1 MTLRIILAAAL
12 LFAPTTSVLAQG
24 FATRDL
30 ASLAKDMERI
40 LGPRFISRTEEG
52 QVALSCLS
60 CPGSPIVG
68 VALGRQDDGTEQRV
82 REGKT
87 TIEQLRQQCRA
98 RDPGCELT
106 ALDVAPAVGWI
117 TSYRMGTMAGATA
130 IIIRD
135 GDLLTIRSLSE
146 DPAIAR
152 ANAIKMTR
160 FAHHITGKRKASR

>member
-1 MTLRIILAAAL
+1 MTLRIIFAAAL
-12 LFAPTTSVLAQG
+12 LFAPTMSVLAQG

-40 LGPRFISRTEEG
+40 LGAHFTSRTGDG
-52 QVALSCLS
+52 QVALSCVS

-87 TIEQLRQQCRA
+87 TIEQLRARCRA
-98 RDPGCELT
+98 RDPSCEMT
-106 ALDVAPAVGWI
+106 ALEVASAVGWI
-117 TSYRMGTMAGATA
+117 TSYRIGSMAGATA
-130 IIIRD
+130 VIIRD

-152 ANAIKMTR
+152 AIALKMTS
-160 FAHHITGKRKASR
+160 FAHHIIGK

>member
-1 MTLRIILAAAL
+1 MTLRFIFATAL
-12 LFAPTTSVLAQG
+12 LFAPTTPVLAEG
-24 FATRDL
+24 FTTRDL
-30 ASLAKDMERI
+30 ASLAPDMERI
-40 LGPRFISRTEEG
+40 LGPDFTSRTEDG
-52 QVALSCLS
+52 KVALSCLS

-87 TIEQLRQQCRA
+87 TIEQLRAQCRA
-98 RDPGCELT
+98 RNSSCELT

-117 TSYRMGTMAGATA
+117 TSYRMGSLAGATA

-135 GDLLTIRSLSE
+135 GDLLTIRSLSD

-152 ANAIKMTR
+152 VNAAKMTS
-160 FAHHITGKRKASR
+160 FARHIIGK